1 LGIIKLNF
9 CHEANIRGYGLRFK
23 TFFRNA
29 LLFVIF
35 VVLISASAKTRWSA
49 LHLVPDADFIPG
61 GQYVADVDAYYY
73 NDSSKGSSIRPSSLV
88 NAGIIDW
95 INVETGYAG
104 GFTLGLK
111 ARIFGETGYYMPSVA
126 IGARNIVSHKEVNY
140 FSGKDTIGDEFY
152 VAFAKSLE
160 SLRMRFHCGIQTIP
174 VSKNDKFDPFFA
186 LEKYFGKGF
195 YGTFEVESWKG
206 NYLPSIFAS
215 WRLFNKKL
223 EISGGAVAVNRV
235 FFDKNNK
242 LNFSLTSTK
251 SDGAIRPGIW
261 FGLRYCGI
269 FDKEKKTF
277 QSVEDR
283 LDIQHDAIASMR
295 IEIDSL
301 KKIVSQNSA
310 RTAKIDNS
318 LAKLNDSVF
327 SDKNSLK
334 KAILEKLT
342 ALKSIYESEPFDP
355 EQARKAI
362 AQIVA
367 LKDTAMPA
375 LKEFVIDK
383 KQDRRIRILSISLI
397 GEMSG
402 AGALDALLDVL
413 NQTEDS
419 GIKIEILISLGKM
432 KETRAIYVM
441 EQFSND
447 PEDAVAFTAQEV
459 LMRLVREKGIRLSPD
474 FKMRHVAMPESNPV
488 NDEKI
493 PVVKLGGAGQS
504 ATKDTA
510 SKRTVNAGQTG
521 NESKLLSDNHKSEDI
536 WGINGLDSNSH
547 NSMKS
552 DTVKSNND
560 VEIKKETVAIENSG
574 KGNKNRNNDA
584 TKENV
589 LDKKSNNSNW

>member
-1 LGIIKLNF
+1 LNF
-9 CHEANIRGYGLRFK
+9 CHEAIVKDYGLRFK

-29 LLFVIF
+29 FLFVIF
-35 VVLISASAKTRWSA
+35 VVLTSASAKTRWSA

-73 NDSSKGSSIRPSSLV
+73 NDSSKGSSIRPSALV

-95 INVETGYAG
+95 INVESGYAG

-111 ARIFGETGYYMPSVA
+111 ARLFGETGYYMPSVA

-186 LEKYFGKGF
+186 LEEYFGKGF

-215 WRLFNKKL
+215 WRLLNKKL

-261 FGLRYCGI
+261 FGVRYCGI

-310 RTAKIDNS
+310 RTAKIDNA

-334 KAILEKLT
+334 EAILEKLK
-342 ALKSIYESEPFDP
+342 ALKSVYESEPFDP
-355 EQARKAI
+355 EQARKVI

-367 LKDTAMPA
+367 LKETAMPA
-375 LKEFVIDK
+375 LKGFVIDK

-402 AGALDALLDVL
+402 VGALDALLDVL
-413 NQTEDS
+413 NQTEDP

-441 EQFSND
+441 EQFAND

-474 FKMRHVAMPESNPV
+474 FKMRHVAMPESTSV
-488 NDEKI
+488 KEEKI
-493 PVVKLGGAGQS
+493 SVVKLGGAGQS
-504 ATKDTA
+504 GTRDSST
-510 SKRTVNAGQTG
+510 SKSVNAGQTG
-521 NESKLLSDNHKSEDI
+521 NGIKIRKDNYKSEDI
-536 WGINGLDSNSH
+536 WGINGLDSNNN

-560 VEIKKETVAIENSG
+560 VEVKKETVVLENSD
-574 KGNKNRNNDA
+574 KGNINRKKDA
-584 TKENV
+584 TKEKV